1 MAYYKNNSSIIERN
15 NGMLVVRKPG
25 EPFEILLKRFKKKVM
40 NCQILQELKMRQE
53 FEKPSQKRM
62 RKKRAAIK
70 RMKDANKQQRN

>member
-1 MAYYKNNSSIIERN
+1 VAYYKNTSIIERN
-15 NGMLVVRKPG
+15 NGMIVIRKPG

-70 RMKDANKQQRN
+70 RTKDLNKQQRK

>member
-1 MAYYKNNSSIIERN
+1 MAYYKNVSTLERN
-15 NGMLVVRKPG
+15 NGMIVVRKPG

-53 FEKPSQKRM
+53 FEKPSQKKM

-70 RMKDANKQQRN
+70 RTKDANKQQRK